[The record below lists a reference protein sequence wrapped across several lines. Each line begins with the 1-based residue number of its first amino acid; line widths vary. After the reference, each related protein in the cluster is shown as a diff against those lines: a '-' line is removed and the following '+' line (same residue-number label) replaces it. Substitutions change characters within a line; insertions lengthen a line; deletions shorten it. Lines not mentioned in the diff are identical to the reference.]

1 MTSLGDARA
10 RVHDPSKEEGCDP
23 RGLAAFFG
31 HPEAVKVLLEYG
43 ADVNHKPPSRFAN
56 TAVDAAVSGDHA
68 DVVRILLAA
77 GANPKVRSEGNF
89 THIPQDAGAG
99 DTDRIALPLCA
110 RPRR

>member
-1 MTSLGDARA
+1 MNECFGPHCYAS
-10 RVHDPSKEEGCDP
+10 
-23 RGLAAFFG
+23 FFV

-77 GANPKVRSEGNF
+77 GAKPNVRSEADYTTLHQAPGPGKLHLVRLLPDPRGGVHAGRASGG
-89 THIPQDAGAG
+89 TPRDA
-99 DTDRIALPLCA
+99 
-110 RPRR
+110 